1 MKENLPVSKE
11 KLTKL
16 ICIAFGI
23 FACAV
28 FAYIYSF
35 DAAPEKA
42 VRKFW
47 QMSLDKNI
55 NEAKSLTAS
64 KDDIK
69 SIKPLGVYAGGSN
82 VTHLDG
88 TEIDWVYREEIYNRQ
103 IKIDRVTESRKSGYR
118 AGVRL
123 ETTDKDKQKSEYIA
137 CLGQTS
143 LDDSWKLIRVTLSN
157 VYSKPDTIE
166 DECFE
171 KL

>member
-1 MKENLPVSKE
+1 MVSRE
-11 KLTKL
+11 SRTALVCV
-16 ICIAFGI
+16 IIGI
-23 FACAV
+23 SLCAI
-28 FAYIYSF
+28 FAYIYRF
-35 DAAPEKA
+35 DAAPEQA

-47 QMSLDKNI
+47 QMSLDNNI
-55 NEAKSLTAS
+55 GEAKGLTAS
-64 KDDIK
+64 EDDIK
-69 SIKPLGVYAGGSN
+69 SIRPLGVYAGGSK
-82 VTHLDG
+82 VTHSDE

-103 IKIDRVTESRKSGYR
+103 IKIDRVTENKKSGYR